1 MREARCLCYS
11 LRERSILPGILEL
24 TAMPILDR
32 RSALRH
38 ALLAGGLGLPVMTAA
53 QQGPARLR
61 GTIAGLDGA
70 VLTVALRDGG
80 QAPVMLAEP
89 LTVLA
94 LRRVPLAEIVVGTAV
109 GVVAVP
115 DTDGALKAVAITV
128 LPPGARITEL
138 QTPWDLGPETSMN
151 NGPVTAT
158 VDKGGV
164 GELTLSILGK
174 AVLVRVPPDAPL
186 LMPIP
191 ATRADLKPGA
201 PVFINATR
209 GADGALSATR
219 VVVGKDGVSPA
230 I

>member
-1 MREARCLCYS
+1 MH
-11 LRERSILPGILEL
+11 
-24 TAMPILDR
+24 MPDR
-32 RSALRH
+32 RSCLRYG
-38 ALLAGGLGLPVMTAA
+38 LLVVGFGLPVDATA

-61 GTIAGLDGA
+61 GTIAGLQVD
-70 VLTVALRDGG
+70 VLTVALRGG
-80 QAPVMLAEP
+80 GEARVTLAEP
-89 LTVLA
+89 LTVAA
-94 LRRVPLAEIVVGTAV
+94 LRRVALAEIVVGTAL

-138 QTPWDLGPETSMN
+138 QSPWDLGPETSMN

-158 VDKGGV
+158 VDKGGI

-201 PVFINATR
+201 AVFINATR

>member
-1 MREARCLCYS
+1 MHS
-11 LRERSILPGILEL
+11 LS
-24 TAMPILDR
+24 R
-32 RSALRH
+32 RISLQIGL
-38 ALLAGGLGLPVMTAA
+38 LLATFGLALGAAA

-61 GTIAGLDGA
+61 GSIVALDGDR
-70 VLTVALRDGG
+70 LTVALREGG
-80 QAPVMLAEP
+80 QAQLRLAEP
-89 LTVLA
+89 LTVVA
-94 LRRVPLAEIVVGTAV
+94 LRRVALAEIVVGTAL

-115 DTDGALKAVAITV
+115 DTDDALKAVAITV

-138 QTPWDLGPETSMN
+138 QSAWDLAPGTSMN

-174 AVLVRVPPDAPL
+174 SVLVRVPPDAPL

-191 ATRADLKPGA
+191 AARADLKPGA
-201 PVFINATR
+201 AVFINATR
-209 GADGALSATR
+209 GADGALSAAR